1 MLKLLWISRRR
12 RRRGKEGRRREEKQD
27 EEGKGTGQ
35 FLVQSIQ
42 KSLKKTQVTHLVS
55 GGAGDHQS
63 MAVSYLTEERK

>member
-1 MLKLLWISRRR
+1 VDFKKKKKK
-12 RRRGKEGRRREEKQD
+12 GKGRRREEKQD